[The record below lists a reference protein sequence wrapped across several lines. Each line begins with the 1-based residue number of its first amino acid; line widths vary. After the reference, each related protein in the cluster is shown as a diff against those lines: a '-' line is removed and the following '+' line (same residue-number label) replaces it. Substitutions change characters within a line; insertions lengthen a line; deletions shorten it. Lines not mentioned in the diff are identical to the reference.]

1 MIDDTAASEIENI
14 EEDYFLKAAISMNYE
29 GESVGPDEKLERE
42 KQEREDAILDSCE
55 TWKEK

>member
-1 MIDDTAASEIENI
+1 
-14 EEDYFLKAAISMNYE
+14 MNYE